1 MNREELLEQLVREL
15 VNCIRV
21 LLTEKVSDEGAWIGN
36 NMISTANAVL
46 VELGLREQRIED
58 MP

>member
-21 LLTEKVSDEGAWIGN
+21 LLTEKVSDEGTWIGN